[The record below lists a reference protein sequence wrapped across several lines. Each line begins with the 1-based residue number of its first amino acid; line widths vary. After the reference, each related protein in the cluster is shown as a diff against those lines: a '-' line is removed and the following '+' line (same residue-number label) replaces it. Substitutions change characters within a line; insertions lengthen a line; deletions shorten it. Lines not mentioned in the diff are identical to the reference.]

1 MSKKGAKNQ
10 RSYKHYKEEKIKE
23 KNKEANILKDLK
35 RKEQDKLKK
44 KIACPFCNRIHKS
57 KSFDTCFSCRKD
69 KIGSVTEYGESVVR
83 KRFKKEHMKQV
94 ETANVI
100 IVDRKLL

>member
-1 MSKKGAKNQ
+1 MANKKSSTRNKK
-10 RSYKHYKEEKIKE
+10 STKKYKEQKMEE
-23 KNKEANILKDLK
+23 KNKERNVLTDLK
-35 RKEQDKLKK
+35 RKEKDNLKR

-83 KRFKKEHMKQV
+83 KRFKREHMK
-94 ETANVI
+94 
-100 IVDRKLL
+100 